1 MEVVMTLVKRNGGL
15 PVIDTLL
22 TDLWNTDKFFGD
34 DFLQRPVLPAV
45 NIKELDKGYE
55 IEMAVPGFK
64 KDDFKISIEKGMLTV
79 CSERKEEKEE
89 KKPNYTR
96 REFVFNN
103 FKRSFSLPED
113 VDDEKIKA
121 EYKDGVLQLHLNKIA
136 EPAKPVRKV
145 LVG

>member
-1 MEVVMTLVKRNGGL
+1 MTLVKRNSGL
-15 PVIDTLL
+15 PMIDTLL

-34 DFLQRPVLPAV
+34 DFLQSPVLPAV

-79 CSERKEEKEE
+79 SSERNEEKEE
-89 KKPNYTR
+89 KKHNYTR
-96 REFVFNN
+96 REFFYNN

-113 VDDEKIKA
+113 VDDETVRA
-121 EYKDGVLQLHLNKIA
+121 EYKDGVLLLHLNKVA
-136 EPAKPVRKV
+136 EPVRPARKV